1 MFARRSMAV
10 MCALLLVSGTAGSV
24 VAGGIAA
31 VSPSDTNAT
40 VPADG
45 PAYGVNN
52 STFQRL
58 WSEDIDNGTLS
69 VDDFDDANVSSRAE
83 FAHRLARSTDI
94 PFAQP
99 PQAASDWNTGDFGD
113 YTPGDRSESVHPT
126 GATLEDGVYIKDAYV
141 SIFAVQPS
149 TILHQANG
157 TTQYVAPDGQV
168 RALSD
173 YRVAVPQD
181 DRNGS
186 HRERWSV
193 DRTRIESVNL
203 SARGRP
209 RDSGS
214 GHQATLQYTNL
225 SGDPQL
231 TVEATIT
238 VTLRHVTLDCPDW
251 NASISSCDGD
261 WTREVET
268 PKASKT
274 ITTTQS
280 VVVNRLSDIAGKR
293 VQFETNENRVGA
305 AIHPTTEWS
314 TITVD
319 GEVRARSTW
328 WFYTAGKS
336 GWQTMVT
343 STATEE
349 TRATSSVRPVLIHAF
364 PSQQTPY
371 VPTELTDDGERP
383 LTIEETWGSEQ
394 AGPPLPS
401 NIDLDA
407 AAPYVNADSI
417 AVSSTTLDKG
427 AFREV
432 TVHGIVRGQSRM
444 VTLSEQ
450 QTVRETNLT
459 LTVTEANATHAVVR
473 ATVTENATGAV
484 VTTGRVTIRNQTT
497 ALNSSGMAIITISKP
512 GTLVRGQYHSAEWWR
527 TDRPYAASTDIAKTP
542 ANYPDLQTLIQLA
555 VVTILWFIPVA
566 VLVFGFDYM
575 SDGALLG
582 LSNRT

>member
-1 MFARRSMAV
+1 MAAV
-10 MCALLLVSGTAGSV
+10 YALLLVSGTAGMV
-24 VAGGIAA
+24 VAGGMAA
-31 VSPSDTNAT
+31 VSSSDTNAT

-58 WSEDIDNGTLS
+58 WSEDIDNGNLS
-69 VDDFDDANVSSRAE
+69 VDDFDDANVSPRAE

-94 PFAQP
+94 PFARP
-99 PQAASDWNTGDFGD
+99 PQATGDWNSGDFGD
-113 YTPGDRSESVHPT
+113 YNPGDRSESIHP
-126 GATLEDGVYIKDAYV
+126 ASASLEDGVYIKDAYV

-157 TTQYVAPDGQV
+157 TTHYVAPDGKV
-168 RALSD
+168 RGFSD

-181 DRNGS
+181 DLNGS
-186 HRERWSV
+186 HRERWSI

-203 SARGRP
+203 SADGRTL
-209 RDSGS
+209 DTGS
-214 GHQATLQYTNL
+214 GHQATLQYTDL

-231 TVEATIT
+231 IVKANIT

-251 NASISSCDGD
+251 NSSIASCDGD
-261 WTREVET
+261 WTRTVET
-268 PKASKT
+268 PEASKT
-274 ITTTQS
+274 VSTAQP
-280 VVVNRLSDIAGKR
+280 VVVNRLSNITGKR
-293 VQFETNENRVGA
+293 VQFETNEDRVGA
-305 AIHPTTEWS
+305 AVHPNTEWS

-319 GEVRARSTW
+319 DDVRARSTW
-328 WFYTAGKS
+328 WFYTAGKA

-343 STATEE
+343 STATEAS
-349 TRATSSVRPVLIHAF
+349 RSASSVRPVQIHAY
-364 PSQQTPY
+364 PSQQAPY

-383 LTIEETWGSEQ
+383 LAIAETWGTEQ
-394 AGPPLPS
+394 VGPSLPS
-401 NIDLDA
+401 NIDLESA
-407 AAPYVNADSI
+407 TPYVNADSI
-417 AVSSTTLDKG
+417 AVSSTTLDER
-427 AFREV
+427 AFHEV
-432 TVHGIVRGQSRM
+432 TVHGIVRGQSRTA
-444 VTLSEQ
+444 TLSEQ

-459 LTVTEANATHAVVR
+459 LTVTNANATHAVVR
-473 ATVTENATGAV
+473 ATVTENTTGAA
-484 VTTGRVTIRNQTT
+484 VTTGRVTISNQTT
-497 ALNSSGMAIITISKP
+497 ALNSSGIAVITISKP
-512 GTLVRGQYHSAEWWR
+512 GTLVRGQYHSTEWWR